1 MHRRLPYSTQ
11 VKAFNTYLTAIFLY
25 NFEIMV
31 KSIDAFQ
38 RRKVLRIY
46 VLNVKYPQV
55 IGN

>member
-11 VKAFNTYLTAIFLY
+11 VKAFNPYLTAIFLY
-25 NFEIMV
+25 NSETMV
-31 KSIDAFQ
+31 KSNDAFQ
-38 RRKVLRIY
+38 RKVLRIY